1 MKYRREGVA
10 MLLPVQTAAIQPIG
24 FSRAAQIN

>member
-10 MLLPVQTAAIQPIG
+10 MLLPVHTTAIQPIG